1 MNSFYKTLG
10 IWLLFTTVVLSQCP
24 FGGTNSGTVVTP
36 TSTDQFT
43 GNLRGGRYFT
53 MNVVSGGLYTVST
66 VGLAGWDTQLTI
78 HDTSGNFID
87 YNDDFG
93 GALQSEITFI
103 APLTG
108 QVRVL
113 LNRFNCQTTNGGT
126 TTQVRYSGSSSY
138 LTVNDISIA
147 EEDGT
152 ATFTVT
158 YNSAT
163 TSAFNVDY
171 ATADGTA
178 EDVFDF
184 SAVSGTLSFAGISG
198 ETRTVVV
205 ALVDDTFGEST
216 EEFYLV
222 LSNATNGVEIL
233 NFGTATIT
241 DTDPAIPQDVPLALY
256 DDLSG
261 NFDYTV
267 AGGTF
272 RTQSNTTD
280 ACAIT
285 TTSSGSVTSTIPTG
299 AVIKRAYLYWAHSN
313 NNPDNFVTF
322 EGQSV
327 EADVIYGAS
336 FFNASLGGDVQFF
349 GYISDVTSIVDGI
362 TNPTSNIYDVTD
374 LNIDD
379 AGNYCASATVL
390 GAWSLMIFYEEA
402 SLPAAT
408 INLYYGFDITQ
419 NASTSFNLDNFYAI
433 SPAGSKATFLSYE
446 GDATLDGS
454 SAGSTNPEELSITN
468 QLGITNILSG
478 DGGQTGNN
486 AYNST
491 IYDGSAG
498 VNNSNIYGLDLDT
511 YDISSYIVST
521 DTQVTANVDIGQDL
535 VISSAVLLRVPSNL
549 ISGTVFEDI
558 NYPGGNGRNLVD
570 ANGIG
575 LENVTVEL
583 YDSGGTLINTT
594 TTDSTG
600 NYSFGGMADGSYTV
614 RVVNSSIL
622 SSRGGGSGCTTC
634 YAVQTFKTT
643 YNGTTRDEVTDEVGG
658 ADPAGEDTSAG
669 ILAAAQTVSSIVIAS
684 GGIGNIDFG
693 FNFNAIVNT
702 NENGQGSLEQFI
714 VNSNNLDET
723 GLDIQANS
731 IFDPAPGEDTSIFMI
746 PPTADPQ
753 GRTTDA
759 NFNGSYF
766 DIFISNAN
774 PMSSISAA
782 NTVIDGRT
790 QTAYSGDTNTGT
802 IGAGG
807 TAVGVSGTV
816 LPNYELPEIQV
827 HINAGD
833 VFKVEGDNT
842 VIRNLAIY
850 ANNNAAVR
858 IDDGDNVRVSN
869 SLLGVNATGANAGNI
884 NYGVEILGTTSGDL
898 FIDGN
903 YISSTITS
911 GIFVNGGGGSKTIEN
926 NHIFAI
932 GNSPCDRS
940 IDIRNG
946 SNGVIIRQNLIENSA
961 SVGIDNT
968 GPGDIVITENSIT
981 GSGQDGG
988 NCSGNVENFG
998 VRLSGSN
1005 SSISNNII
1013 FDNGGSGI
1021 VLVGGSGDTGNLISQ
1036 NSIYNNGTASPAL
1049 GIDLVSSGVI
1059 SDGVTLNDTGDVDSG
1074 PNGLINFP
1082 IMASIYNS
1090 GSNMVI
1096 SGWSRPGAIIEFFL
1110 TDINEGAAMVGD
1122 NTLGLSTDYGEGQV
1136 FIGSFVE
1143 GSIDDTDTGVSA
1155 YTDTDNNTDNTN
1167 RFLFTIPLPSGSDLG
1182 AGLTATATL
1191 SNSTSEFSPVSI
1203 IKAYTVITNRR
1214 ITYRVKK
1221 N

>member
-1 MNSFYKTLG
+1 MNSFYKTVG

-24 FGGTNSGTVVTP
+24 YGGTNSGTVVTP

-66 VGLAGWDTQLTI
+66 IGLAGWDTQLTI

-138 LTVNDISIA
+138 LTVNDISVA

-158 YNSAT
+158 YNGAA

-178 EDVFDF
+178 EDVFDY
-184 SAVSGTLSFAGISG
+184 SAMSGTLSFTGTVG
-198 ETRTVVV
+198 ENRTV
-205 ALVDDTFGEST
+205 AITLVDNTFGENT

-222 LSNATNGVEIL
+222 LSNATNSVDIA
-233 NFGTATIT
+233 NFGTATII

-285 TTSSGSVTSTIPTG
+285 TTSSGSVTSTIPAG
-299 AVIKRAYLYWAHSN
+299 AVVKRAYLYWAHSN

-327 EADVIYGAS
+327 EADLIYGAS
-336 FFNASLGGDVQFF
+336 FTTRQFY
-349 GYISDVTSIVDGI
+349 GYISDVTAIVNGI
-362 TNPTSNIYDVTD
+362 TNPNSNVYDVTD

-379 AGNYCASATVL
+379 GGDYCNSATVL

-419 NASTSFNLDNFYAI
+419 NAGTSFTLDNFYAI

-454 SAGSTNPEELSITN
+454 SSGSTNPEELSITN

-491 IYDGSAG
+491 IYDGPAG

-511 YDISSYIVST
+511 YDISSYVVST
-521 DTQVTANVDIGQDL
+521 DTQVTANVDVGQDL
-535 VISSAVLLRVPSNL
+535 LISSAVLLRVPSNL

-558 NYPGGNGRNLVD
+558 NYPGGNGRNLAD
-570 ANGIG
+570 ASGIG

-583 YDSGGTLINTT
+583 YDATSTLISTT
-594 TTDSTG
+594 ITDSSG

-622 SSRGGGSGCTTC
+622 SSRGGGAGCTTC

-643 YNGTTRDEVTDEVGG
+643 YNGTTTDEVTDEVGG
-658 ADPAGEDTSAG
+658 TNPAGEDTAAG
-669 ILAAAQTVSSIVIAS
+669 ILAGAQTVSSIVIAS

-693 FNFNAIVNT
+693 FNFNTIVNT

-714 VNSNNLDET
+714 VNSNSLDET
-723 GLDIQANS
+723 GLNIQANS
-731 IFDPAPGEDTSIFMI
+731 IFDPATGEDTSIFMI

-753 GRTTDA
+753 GRTADA

-766 DIFISNAN
+766 DIALTNSLTTITSSN
-774 PMSSISAA
+774 
-782 NTVIDGRT
+782 THIDGRT
-790 QTAYSGDTNTGT
+790 QTAYSTDTN
-802 IGAGG
+802 
-807 TAVGVSGTV
+807 SGTVGASGATVGTSAIV
-816 LPNYELPEIQV
+816 LPNYDRPEIQV
-827 HINAGD
+827 HTTAGD
-833 VFKVEGDNT
+833 VFIVEADNT

-850 ANNNAAVR
+850 ATNNAV
-858 IDDGDNVRVSN
+858 ILQNSGTLLVMQNVIGLDAIVSN
-869 SLLGVNATGANAGNI
+869 VGIVI
-884 NYGVEILGTTSGDL
+884 NGGTAV
-898 FIDGN
+898 IDGN
-903 YISSTITS
+903 YMRSV
-911 GIFVNGGGGSKTIEN
+911 VN
-926 NHIFAI
+926 FAI
-932 GNSPCDRS
+932 GISGGTSSLIQNNHFFENAVGPCSDT
-940 IDIRNG
+940 IALNG
-946 SNGVIIRQNLIENSA
+946 GTGIVIQNNLITNTGG
-961 SVGIDNT
+961 VGIDGWNYTSPVTISENT
-968 GPGDIVITENSIT
+968 IHD
-981 GSGQDGG
+981 SGQNGG
-988 NCSGNVENFG
+988 NCSGSIENAG
-998 VRLSGSN
+998 VRLYSSN
-1005 SSISNNII
+1005 SVISKNII
-1013 FDNGGSGI
+1013 RNNGGPG
-1021 VLVGGSGDTGNLISQ
+1021 LVITGGVTTGNLVTQ
-1036 NSIYNNGTASPAL
+1036 NSFYGNGTTSPAL
-1049 GIDLVSSGVI
+1049 GIDIDAATTGNPVG
-1059 SDGVTLNDTGDVDSG
+1059 DGVNLNDNGDVDSG
-1074 PNGLINFP
+1074 PNSLINFP
-1082 IMASIYNS
+1082 IIASINKS

-1110 TDINEGAAMVGD
+1110 TDINEGSAIAGD
-1122 NTLGLSTDYGEGQV
+1122 NTLGLYWV
-1136 FIGSFVE
+1136 
-1143 GSIDDTDTGVSA
+1143 
-1155 YTDTDNNTDNTN
+1155 
-1167 RFLFTIPLPSGSDLG
+1167 LC
-1182 AGLTATATL
+1182 
-1191 SNSTSEFSPVSI
+1191 
-1203 IKAYTVITNRR
+1203 
-1214 ITYRVKK
+1214 
-1221 N
+1221 

>member
-1 MNSFYKTLG
+1 MNSFYKTVG

-103 APLTG
+103 SPLTG

-113 LNRFNCQTTNGGT
+113 LNEFNCQTTNGGT

-138 LTVNDISIA
+138 LTVNDISVA

-158 YNSAT
+158 YNGAT

-178 EDVFDF
+178 EDVFDY
-184 SAVSGTLSFAGISG
+184 SAMSGTLSFTGTVG
-198 ETRTVVV
+198 ENRTV
-205 ALVDDTFGEST
+205 AITLVDNTFGENT

-222 LSNATNGVEIL
+222 LSNATNGVDIA

-285 TTSSGSVTSTIPTG
+285 TTSSGSVTSTIPAG
-299 AVIKRAYLYWAHSN
+299 AVVKRAYLYWAHSN

-327 EADVIYGAS
+327 EADLIYGAS
-336 FFNASLGGDVQFF
+336 FTTRQFY
-349 GYISDVTSIVDGI
+349 GYISDVTAIVNGI
-362 TNPTSNIYDVTD
+362 TNPNSNVYDVTD

-419 NASTSFNLDNFYAI
+419 NAGTSFTLDNFYAI

-454 SAGSTNPEELSITN
+454 SSGSTNPEELSITN

-491 IYDGSAG
+491 IYDGPAG
-498 VNNSNIYGLDLDT
+498 VNNSNIYGLDLYT
-511 YDISSYIVST
+511 YDISSYVVST
-521 DTQVTANVDIGQDL
+521 DTQVTANVDVGQDL
-535 VISSAVLLRVPSNL
+535 LISSAVLLRVPSNL

-558 NYPGGNGRNLVD
+558 NYPGGNGRSLAD
-570 ANGIG
+570 AGGIG
-575 LENVTVEL
+575 LADAIVEL
-583 YDSGGTLINTT
+583 YNSVGTLIETT
-594 TTDSTG
+594 TTDSSG

-614 RVVNSSIL
+614 RVVNSSIR

-643 YNGTTRDEVTDEVGG
+643 YNGTTTDEVTDEVGG
-658 ADPAGEDTSAG
+658 ANPAGEDTAAG
-669 ILAAAQTVSSIVIAS
+669 IFAGAQTVSSIVIAS

-693 FNFNAIVNT
+693 FNFNTIVNT

-714 VNSNNLDET
+714 VNSNSLDET

-731 IFDPAPGEDTSIFMI
+731 IFDPALGEDTSIFMI

-753 GRTTDA
+753 GRTVDA

-766 DIFISNAN
+766 DIALTNSLTTITSSN
-774 PMSSISAA
+774 
-782 NTVIDGRT
+782 THIDGRT
-790 QTAYSGDTNTGT
+790 QTAYSMDTN
-802 IGAGG
+802 
-807 TAVGVSGTV
+807 SGTVGASGATVGTSAIV
-816 LPNYELPEIQV
+816 LPNYDRPEIQV
-827 HINAGD
+827 HTTAGD
-833 VFKVEGDNT
+833 VFIVEADNT

-850 ANNNAAVR
+850 ATNNAV
-858 IDDGDNVRVSN
+858 ILQNSGTLLVMQNVIGLDAIVSN
-869 SLLGVNATGANAGNI
+869 VGIVI
-884 NYGVEILGTTSGDL
+884 NGGTAV
-898 FIDGN
+898 IDGN
-903 YISSTITS
+903 YMRSV
-911 GIFVNGGGGSKTIEN
+911 VN
-926 NHIFAI
+926 FAI
-932 GNSPCDRS
+932 GISGGTSSLIQNNHFFENAVGPCSDT
-940 IDIRNG
+940 IALNG
-946 SNGVIIRQNLIENSA
+946 GTGIVIQNNLITNTGG
-961 SVGIDNT
+961 VGIDGWNYTSPVTISENT
-968 GPGDIVITENSIT
+968 IHD
-981 GSGQDGG
+981 SGQNGG
-988 NCSGNVENFG
+988 NCSGSIENAG
-998 VRLSGSN
+998 VRLYSSN
-1005 SSISNNII
+1005 SVISKNII
-1013 FDNGGSGI
+1013 RNNGGPG
-1021 VLVGGSGDTGNLISQ
+1021 LVITGGVTTGNLVTQ
-1036 NSIYNNGTASPAL
+1036 NSFYGNGTTSPAL
-1049 GIDLVSSGVI
+1049 GIDIDAATTGNPVG
-1059 SDGVTLNDTGDVDSG
+1059 DGVNLNDNGDVDSG
-1074 PNGLINFP
+1074 PNSLINFP
-1082 IMASIYNS
+1082 IIASINKS

-1110 TDINEGAAMVGD
+1110 TDINEGTAIAGD

-1143 GSIDDTDTGVSA
+1143 GSVDDTDTGISA
-1155 YTDTDNNTDNTN
+1155 YTDADSNTDNTN
-1167 RFLFTIPLPSGSDLG
+1167 RFSFTIPLPSGSDLG
-1182 AGLTATATL
+1182 AGLTATATF
-1191 SNSTSEFSPVSI
+1191 SNSTSEFSPISI